1 MGNYKEDTDQ
11 NIGTILFLSLFSLF
25 VLSTSNIQG
34 NHNSSSKKFT
44 VQTELVFGDN
54 SNYHS
59 AIISSSV
66 RFSDILK
73 YCEFVPQKTSLNQ
86 FSIQYKISDFNRR
99 IAQNFI
105 AIQKRGLEIEPLF
118 LWRLFHPCSLA
129 GNEDLPVL
137 S

>member
-11 NIGTILFLSLFSLF
+11 SIRTILFLSLFFLF
-25 VLSTSNIQG
+25 VLSSSNILG

-44 VQTELVFGDN
+44 AQTELVFGNN

-59 AIISSSV
+59 ATISSSF

-86 FSIQYKISDFNRR
+86 LSIPYKISHYNR
-99 IAQNFI
+99 
-105 AIQKRGLEIEPLF
+105 K
-118 LWRLFHPCSLA
+118 
-129 GNEDLPVL
+129 
-137 S
+137 